1 MRTSRSASR
10 HSLSLLVVVLVAS
23 SLWSKNI
30 ALAQPIK
37 RPLTHHDFDR
47 WQSIATPTLSRD
59 GKWLAYAVQPQDG
72 DGELVV
78 REMASGKERREGV
91 GTLPPPATTPNE
103 ENPDAPPVPRAIRI
117 AFTSDSKFV
126 VATTYPTKAETA
138 AARKAKKRPD
148 EMPKLG
154 LVLINLGG
162 AEALRVANV
171 KSMMVPSKGGAW
183 VAYLKESEAKKETD
197 AKGPEE
203 TNLPANSPAATP
215 AASGPMLDV
224 VLDQAARRASSAA
237 AAAAGAAASPRK
249 EYGSEMVLR
258 DLAAGTERTF
268 ANVLESS
275 FARDGK
281 TLLFTVSSK
290 AETDNGVYTIT
301 PQLDSAP
308 TALLSG
314 KGKFTKLTWDRE
326 QSQVAFLSDRDD
338 TTAKVPQFK
347 LYHWPRGTSAATEL
361 VASTTP
367 GFAKNMTISDKGI
380 VAFSRDGKKLYV
392 PAAPP
397 SKPSRAADAGPSDE
411 DRVVADLWRWN
422 DDLVQPMQ
430 KVRAVQDRNRSYR
443 GVMDLAS
450 KRYVQLADEAMRNV
464 SLSDDGTR
472 AVGSDDRAYRRLID
486 FDGTYSDFYL
496 VDTSTGSRKLALS
509 KQRDNGNLT
518 TGQWSPDG
526 NWVLQYQAK
535 HWHLLN
541 TTSGV
546 RKTLTTSIKSAFFN
560 EQHDAP
566 SPAAAYGTAGWTS
579 DSGSVL
585 LYDRFD
591 VWQMFVDG
599 RAAINLTAG
608 EGRKSQIRLRVQ
620 PIEPIDEDD
629 DERGVDTKKPLTLRG
644 ESEATRASGFF
655 RTTFDGSASGKSI
668 APQRLRWGDYNVRYL
683 ARAQEADA
691 LITAASRFDTFPD
704 LQVSDTSF
712 ASPKKVSDV
721 GAQMAGFAWGT
732 SELMSFKNANGV
744 PLQAALY
751 KPANFDAKKKYPL
764 MVYIYE
770 RLSQDVHTFVNPA
783 PGQNINRSLY
793 TSNGYVVLTPDIAYT
808 TGYPGKSAL
817 DAALPAID
825 TLVKQGF
832 IDEKAIGIQGHSWGG
847 YQIAWMI
854 TQTNRFRAAEAGA
867 PVGNMTSAYSGIRW
881 GSGLPRQFQ
890 YEQQQSRIG
899 KSLQEA
905 TPLYL
910 ANSPVFHIQKVK
922 TPLLIL
928 HNDADDAV
936 PWQQGIELFL
946 AMRRYEKEAYFFNYN
961 GALHGLRR
969 RADLKDFGLRMQQ
982 YFDHFL
988 KGAPAPEWMTKG
1000 IAFNEREEEKE
1011 RFGKPA
1017 ASETAPQ

>member
-1 MRTSRSASR
+1 MRTSFLFTRQTV
-10 HSLSLLVVVLVAS
+10 SLLAIIFVAA
-23 SLWSKNI
+23 
-30 ALAQPIK
+30 ALGSINEATAQSTK
-37 RPLTHHDFDR
+37 RPLNHTDFDSWR
-47 WQSIATPTLSRD
+47 SIATPTISRD
-59 GKWLAYAVQPQDG
+59 GKWLAYAVQPQQG
-72 DGELVV
+72 DGEVV
-78 REMASGKERREGV
+78 IRELATGKERREGV

-103 ENPDAPPVPRAIRI
+103 ENPDAPPVPRVIRI
-117 AFTSDSKFV
+117 AFTSDSRFV
-126 VATTYPTKAETA
+126 VTTTYPTKAETV
-138 AARKAKKRPD
+138 AARKAKRRPE
-148 EMPKLG
+148 EMPKGG
-154 LVLINLGG
+154 LLMVNLGSP
-162 AEALRVANV
+162 EALRVANV
-171 KSMMVPSKGGAW
+171 KSMLVPAKGGAW
-183 VAYLKESEAKKETD
+183 VAYVKEAEPAKAD
-197 AKGPEE
+197 E
-203 TNLPANSPAATP
+203 TNKPAVPPTGAIVLSSSDA
-215 AASGPMLDV
+215 LVEVD
-224 VLDQAARRASSAA
+224 LDQAARRPAPTAA
-237 AAAAGAAASPRK
+237 AAAATSSPRK
-249 EYGSEMVLR
+249 EYGTELVLR

-268 ANVLESS
+268 ANVLEYA

-290 AETDNGVYTIT
+290 AETDNGVYTLS
-301 PQLDSAP
+301 PQQNNAP

-314 KGKFTKLTWDRE
+314 KGKYTKLVWDRE
-326 QSQVAFLSDRDD
+326 QSQLAFLSDRDD
-338 TTAKVPQFK
+338 IAAKVPQFK
-347 LYHWPRGTSAATEL
+347 MYYWLRNTSAAAEI
-361 VASTTP
+361 VSSATP
-367 GFAKNMTISDKGI
+367 AFPSGMTISDKGAI
-380 VAFSRDGKKLYV
+380 AFSRDGKKLYV

-397 SKPSRAADAGPSDE
+397 AKAPKSPDAMLAEE
-411 DRVVADLWRWN
+411 DRVTADLWRWN

-450 KRYVQLADEAMRNV
+450 KRYVQLATETMRNV

-472 AVGSDDRAYRRLID
+472 AVGSDDRAHRRLID
-486 FDGTYSDFYL
+486 FDGNYSDFYV
-496 VDTSTGSRKLALS
+496 VDTNTGGRKLALS

-518 TGQWSPDG
+518 AAQWSPDG
-526 NWVLQYQAK
+526 TWVLQYQAK

-546 RKTLTTSIKSAFFN
+546 RKNLTASIKSAFFN

-566 SPAAAYGTAGWTS
+566 SPAAPYGTAGWTS
-579 DSGSVL
+579 DSASVL

-591 VWQMFVDG
+591 VWQVFVAGRVAG
-599 RAAINLTAG
+599 RAAVNLTTG
-608 EGRKSQIRLRVQ
+608 EGRRSNTRLRVQ
-620 PIEPIDEDD
+620 PIEPVDEDD
-629 DERGVDTKKPLTLRG
+629 DERGIDTKKPLTLRG
-644 ESEATRASGFF
+644 ESEATRATGFF
-655 RTTFDGSASGKSI
+655 RTTFGATT
-668 APQRLRWGDYNVRYL
+668 APRRLLWGDYN
-683 ARAQEADA
+683 ARFVTRSQDADV
-691 LITAASRFDTFPD
+691 LITTASRFDTFPE

-712 ASPKKVSDV
+712 TNPKKASDV
-721 GAQMAGFAWGT
+721 GAQMVGFAWGS
-732 SELMSFKNANGV
+732 SELMSFKNAKGV

-751 KPANFDAKKKYPL
+751 KPANFDAKRKYPL

-770 RLSQDVHTFVNPA
+770 RLSQDVHGFVNPA

-793 TSNGYVVLTPDIAYT
+793 TSNGYVVLMPDISYT

-817 DAALPAID
+817 DAVLPAID

-847 YQIAWMI
+847 YQIAWMV

-936 PWQQGIELFL
+936 PWLQGIELFL
-946 AMRRYEKEAYFFNYN
+946 AMRRYDKEAYFFNYN

-988 KGAPAPEWMTKG
+988 KGAPKPEWMEKG
-1000 IAFNEREEEKE
+1000 IPFNEREEEKE
-1011 RFGKPA
+1011 RFGKVVA
-1017 ASETAPQ
+1017 ADATKQAL

>member
-1 MRTSRSASR
+1 MRTPLLFSR
-10 HSLSLLVVVLVAS
+10 HRYSLLAGLLIAISLGSIHDAS
-23 SLWSKNI
+23 
-30 ALAQPIK
+30 AQSTK
-37 RPLTHHDFDR
+37 RPLTHTDFDSWR
-47 WQSIATPTLSRD
+47 SIATPTLSRD

-72 DGELVV
+72 DGEVV
-78 REMASGKERREGV
+78 IRELATGKERREGV

-117 AFTSDSKFV
+117 AFTSDSRFLV
-126 VATTYPTKAETA
+126 TTTFPTKAEVT

-148 EMPKLG
+148 EMPKGG
-154 LVLINLGG
+154 LLMVNLSLS
-162 AEALRVANV
+162 ETQRVANV
-171 KSMMVPSKGGAW
+171 KGMLVPSKGGAW
-183 VAYLKESEAKKETD
+183 VSYLKEAEPAKAD
-197 AKGPEE
+197 E
-203 TNLPANSPAATP
+203 TNKPASPPTNAVAP
-215 AASGPMLDV
+215 SGGDTIAEDA
-224 VLDQAARRASSAA
+224 LDQAARRPTAT
-237 AAAAGAAASPRK
+237 AAAGTATSAPRK
-249 EYGSEMVLR
+249 EYGTELVLR

-268 ANVLESS
+268 SNVLEYV

-290 AETDNGVYTIT
+290 AETDNGVYTIY
-301 PQLDSAP
+301 PQQNAAP
-308 TALLSG
+308 LALSSG
-314 KGKFTKLTWDRE
+314 KGKYTKLVWDRE
-326 QSQVAFLSDRDD
+326 QSQLAFLSDRDD
-338 TTAKVPQFK
+338 VAAKVPQFK
-347 LYHWPRGTSAATEL
+347 LYHWSRNATAAAEIVSSA
-361 VASTTP
+361 TT
-367 GFAKNMTISDKGI
+367 GFPSGMTISDKGP
-380 VAFSRDGKKLYV
+380 VAFSRDGNKLYV

-397 SKPSRAADAGPSDE
+397 AKAPKAPDAMPAEE
-411 DRVVADLWRWN
+411 DRVTADLWRWN

-443 GVMDLAS
+443 GVWDLAG
-450 KRYVQLADEAMRNV
+450 KRYTQLATETMRNV
-464 SLSDDGTR
+464 SLSDDGSR

-486 FDGTYSDFYL
+486 FDGTYTDFYV
-496 VDTSTGSRKLALS
+496 VDPATGTRKLALT
-509 KQRDNGNLT
+509 KQRDSGNLT
-518 TGQWSPDG
+518 AAQWSPDG
-526 NWVLQYQAK
+526 NWVIQYQAK

-541 TTSGV
+541 TSSAV
-546 RKTLTTSIKSAFFN
+546 RKNLTASIKTAFFN

-566 SPAAAYGTAGWTS
+566 SPAAPYGTAGWTS
-579 DSGSVL
+579 DSASVL

-591 VWQMFVDG
+591 VWQVFVNG
-599 RAAINLTAG
+599 KAAVNLTAA
-608 EGRKSQIRLRVQ
+608 EGRKNQIRLRVQ
-620 PIEPIDEDD
+620 PIEPVDEDD
-629 DERGVDTKKPLTLRG
+629 DERGIDTKKPLTLRG
-644 ESEATRASGFF
+644 ESEISRATGFY
-655 RTTFDGSASGKSI
+655 RTTFGTTT
-668 APQRLRWGDYNVRYL
+668 APKRLLWGDYNARYVT
-683 ARAQEADA
+683 RAQEADV
-691 LITAASRFDTFPD
+691 LITTASRFDTFPD

-721 GAQMAGFAWGT
+721 GAQMASFAWGS
-732 SELMSFKNANGV
+732 SELMSFKNAKGV

-770 RLSQDVHTFVNPA
+770 RLSQDVHNFVNPV

-793 TSNGYVVLTPDIAYT
+793 TSNGYVILMPDITYT

-817 DAALPAID
+817 DAVLPAID

-847 YQIAWMI
+847 YQIAWMV

-910 ANSPVFHIQKVK
+910 ANSPVFHIRNVK

-946 AMRRYEKEAYFFNYN
+946 ALRRYEKEAYFFNYN

-988 KGAPAPEWMTKG
+988 KGAPKPEWMEKG
-1000 IAFNEREEEKE
+1000 IPFNEREDEKE
-1011 RFGKPA
+1011 RFGRSFALESGK
-1017 ASETAPQ
+1017 